1 MRAACCTRCRCGWTT
16 KKVNL
21 LIASYLF
28 YAAWNPPFV
37 ILLWVSTVVDW
48 YAAQGL
54 VKARRERARHAWMLL
69 SVVANLGM
77 LGYFKYG
84 QFLLDNFTA
93 LMAAFGIA
101 YHPAHYDI
109 VLPVGISF
117 YTFATMSYTL
127 DVYLRRALPARNL
140 LDYALFVTFFPHL
153 VAGPIMRP
161 TELVPQFETPRRAS
175 AQQLRFGLALM
186 TIGLFNKIVLAD
198 SFLSHVAERVYDSD
212 KIPGALDAWAATLAF
227 SGQIFCDFAGY
238 STTAIGAALCLGFAM
253 PDNFRFPYAAVGFS
267 DFWRRWHITLSSWLR
282 DYLYIPLGG
291 NRHGARRT
299 YVALMATMLLGGL
312 WHGAN
317 WTFVAWGGLH
327 GVYLGRRARFAP
339 TLCGLPPGA
348 DRVRGA
354 GPPHLHAGE
363 HHLGVLPRQDFRQGL
378 GGAAGY
384 VWSERCEQAHSRY
397 LQSAHGGRHRRRPG
411 RDPLADART
420 HARSGHRPR
429 TGGTRVGGVGA
440 ARLRDRHLPRG
451 REVPSSTSS
460 SDAPRPAAD
469 RYARQT
475 AADRPGIAQPVPVR
489 PVPEQPWGPILLGA
503 VLTFGLLLGGWE
515 AYWRAYGVAP
525 SIANDNGL
533 WARQRRRIDAG
544 EGNATVIVGILAPL
558 LRHPAAGLGAPR
570 GPPPDPALVRG
581 HLASRVR

>member
-1 MRAACCTRCRCGWTT
+1 MVFNSLTFIAFFACVLLMHSLPFGWTT
-16 KKVNL
+16 KKINL

-28 YAAWNPPFV
+28 YSAWNPPFV

-54 VKARRERARHAWMLL
+54 VKARRQVARHAWMLL
-69 SVVANLGM
+69 SVVANLGL
-77 LGYFKYG
+77 LGFFKYG

-93 LMAAFGIA
+93 VMSALGVA

-161 TELVPQFETPRRAS
+161 TELVPQFETPRRAT
-175 AQQLRFGLALM
+175 APQLRFGLALM

-198 SFLSHVAERVYDSD
+198 SFLSHVAESVYDGD
-212 KIPGALDAWAATLAF
+212 KIPGALDAWAATFAF

-253 PDNFRFPYAAVGFS
+253 PDNFRFPYAAVGFT

-299 YVALMATMLLGGL
+299 YAALMTTMLLGGL

-327 GVYLGRRARFAP
+327 GLYLALERALRARFS
-339 TLCGLPPGA
+339 
-348 DRVRGA
+348 
-354 GPPHLHAGE
+354 
-363 HHLGVLPRQDFRQGL
+363 
-378 GGAAGY
+378 GY
-384 VWSERCEQAHSRY
+384 
-397 LQSAHGGRHRRRPG
+397 RPG
-411 RDPLADART
+411 PLVFVALGILTYMLVNLTWVFFRAKTFGKAWVVLRGMFG
-420 HARSGHRPR
+420 RSG
-429 TGGTRVGGVGA
+429 
-440 ARLRDRHLPRG
+440 
-451 REVPSSTSS
+451 
-460 SDAPRPAAD
+460 
-469 RYARQT
+469 T
-475 AADRPGIAQPVPVR
+475 AK
-489 PVPEQPWGPILLGA
+489 PILNTFSLLA
-503 VLTFGLLLGGWE
+503 VL
-515 AYWRAYGVAP
+515 
-525 SIANDNGL
+525 
-533 WARQRRRIDAG
+533 
-544 EGNATVIVGILAPL
+544 VIVGGMVLTHWLMRGRTLESVIA
-558 LRHPAAGLGAPR
+558 RAPAALVCVVWALLAFAIVIAQGA
-570 GPPPDPALVRG
+570 GSAFIYFQF
-581 HLASRVR
+581 